1 MTSITDG
8 NGSMKDIFV
17 LVMYS
22 LAPVIIGLISVVILS
37 HFLTE
42 SEAFFLDVIFYIALA
57 WSIILVGMGMMEIQ
71 GYRFK
76 ELFISILLTVLLMVI
91 IILVL
96 LILFVLSQEL
106 IDFIKLIV
114 QEVIRIVKG

>member
-1 MTSITDG
+1 
-8 NGSMKDIFV
+8 MKDIFV
-17 LVMYS
+17 LFMYS
-22 LAPVIIGLISVVILS
+22 LGPIILGLISIVILS

-42 SEAFFLDVIFYIALA
+42 SEAFFLDVILFVTLG
-57 WSIILVGMGMMEIQ
+57 WSVILICMGMMEIQ

-76 ELFISILLTVLLMVI
+76 ELIISLLLTCLLMVI

-96 LILFVLSQEL
+96 LIIFVLSQEL
-106 IDFIKLIV
+106 IDFIKLLV